1 MFHFQNNGVT
11 AASGLSGA
19 LLFIKTCLRLDL
31 RFCMTCDYPA
41 LHFQLSHMVPSE
53 GAIAH

>member
-1 MFHFQNNGVT
+1 MFHFQNNGLT
-11 AASGLSGA
+11 AAGGFSGA
-19 LLFIKTCLRLDL
+19 LVIYQNLHSHDL